1 MHIVCSSEI
10 RSVLITFV
18 LAQVFSVIVWCWWSI
33 ELRTGSLQCKVTDVV
48 HAESPLLSE
57 GTDLIGIDLSRF

>member
-1 MHIVCSSEI
+1 
-10 RSVLITFV
+10 VLITFV

-33 ELRTGSLQCKVTDVV
+33 ELRTGSLHCKVTDLV
-48 HAESPLLSE
+48 HAESPLSE

>member
-18 LAQVFSVIVWCWWSI
+18 LDEVFSVSVWCWWSI
-33 ELRTGSLQCKVTDVV
+33 ELCTGNLQCKVTDLV
-48 HAESPLLSE
+48 HAESPLSE
-57 GTDLIGIDLSRF
+57 VTDLIGIDLSRF